1 VETLAHSLAA
11 ASAPI
16 LGFVK
21 IDENHRWKLTRREVV
36 PDIG

>member
-1 VETLAHSLAA
+1 VETVALSLAP